1 MQAGSDAFFPPSGL
15 DRPEGGASAGDRPGP
30 ATRTSGN
37 RVPPPVLTVA
47 VAAASRLA
55 TDEPQ
60 PPIALTPLSDEEIAS
75 LVAPAVLPVRTATAP
90 PRDMNPD
97 SDASLMRAFASGD
110 ADAFRRLYDRHER
123 STWRFIRHR
132 LGRPHEAAADD
143 VMQETWISVARAA
156 PRYVPSA
163 RFTTWLFAIA
173 RGRAID
179 YLRAQAHASLSL
191 DAPVD
196 GSGSEEDDPSWADQL
211 PADRTNEPPVRVE
224 SRQQA
229 EAFFGALT
237 QLPPLQRE
245 AFILHVEGDMS
256 VEEIAQIT
264 GVGAETAKTRL
275 RYARAR
281 LRSLLAEW
289 GAT

>member
-1 MQAGSDAFFPPSGL
+1 MQAGSDAFFPPPGF
-15 DRPEGGASAGDRPGP
+15 DPEGTGSAGDRGATP
-30 ATRTSGN
+30 ARPAS

-55 TDEPQ
+55 TDDPQ

-75 LVAPAVLPVRTATAP
+75 LVGPAVQPGRASPVP

-97 SDASLMRAFASGD
+97 SDASLMRAFAAGE

-132 LGRPHEAAADD
+132 LGKAHESAADD

-156 PRYVPSA
+156 ARYVPSA

-179 YLRAQAHASLSL
+179 YLRAQAHAGVSL
-191 DAPVD
+191 DAAAD
-196 GSGSEEDDPSWADQL
+196 GLLGEDDETSLADQL
-211 PADRTNEPPVRVE
+211 PGDRTNEPPVRVE

-256 VEEIAQIT
+256 IEEIGQIT
-264 GVGAETAKTRL
+264 GVPTETAKTRL

-281 LRSLLAEW
+281 LRSLLADW